1 MEIDFPVIGIGASAG
16 GLEPLEL
23 FFDNV
28 SKDVDSAFVIVQHLS
43 PNHKSLMDE
52 LLARHTEL
60 PIKIIEDN
68 LKIEKGTIYLNPPK
82 SFVEINEGK
91 FVLTDKKD
99 RKLSFPISVFF
110 KSLAREMDH
119 NSCAIILSGTGSDGS
134 EGIKYIKESGGLV
147 LIQDPDESKFDGM
160 PNSAI
165 STGVADKVCKVD
177 SLHSEIDSFFKNI
190 KDLNKKKPSSDSDE
204 LIVNKILDAIYKT
217 NDVDFNGYK
226 KSTVR
231 RRLSRR
237 MSLLGFNSLESY
249 YDKMK
254 NDPKESNLLSKEIL
268 IGVTRFFRDKEA
280 FELLRDEVIP
290 RIVKENAQS
299 KSLRVWIPA
308 CSTGEE
314 AYSIA
319 ILIKDYLRQ
328 NKLQYEVSIFAT
340 DLDKEALK
348 KAGDRIFPE
357 NISTEIPKEYLD
369 TYFMPHKSGYSIT
382 KDIREMIVFSPHN
395 LVQNAPFNK
404 MDLVSC
410 RNFLI
415 YLENEVQQRLFV
427 LFQYALR
434 TNGVLF
440 LGSSESLGDAQ
451 DDFIEINKRYKFFIN
466 KENRK
471 FIQRPIQNRKV
482 QKGSDQIKEATGPL
496 VDQVNTNRNQLL
508 NEIQHTLIQ
517 EYVPDS
523 IVVDREMNLVH
534 TSGNANQWLS
544 LPSGEVSSNALKMLP
559 QSISVPIE
567 IVANRVLNSGES
579 TMLTDIKPAGAL
591 TPFFEPGQD
600 INIHIKSQKLSLN
613 SVYLFI
619 TFKGQHLSNE
629 EVDIGRIRV
638 NEVSEDKI
646 HILERE
652 LRVIREELQTTVE
665 ELESSN
671 EELQASNE
679 ELQSSNEEL
688 ESVNEELYTVNSE
701 FQQKN
706 AELAETN
713 DDLDNLIE
721 STDIALLFLDSNLNI
736 RKFTPAL
743 KKILD
748 LVPHDVGRN
757 ISHFRGKIQLDNF
770 IDQIEGVLES
780 LIPFESKVTDTKGHE
795 YLLRISPF
803 RTKNNEIKGIIVVFV
818 DLTKVNNL
826 EQALS
831 KSDRAMDDMK
841 VEYYSHDK
849 LFKLIEYN
857 VRDMICIIDE
867 TGDFEYTTPS
877 GVDITRFSVNE
888 IKKLNLFERIPKTK
902 QLSKVKKA
910 LKNSTYN
917 ETTESVQF
925 EFIRKD
931 GKHDWFEVLVKE
943 IQQVEPKKRKFL
955 LTIRSIQDRITKTEE
970 LRRISLIAEQT
981 SNAVIITDTQEKIV
995 FTNKSFE
1002 KLTLYTSGEVVGKVP
1017 GDFLQGKET
1026 DPEVVEQ
1033 MSKAI
1038 EERNSF
1044 DVNILNYN
1052 KQGNRYVVN
1061 IKAEPMFNDSDEFI
1075 GFFSIQNDITH
1086 EHEQL
1091 NEIHR
1096 LKDKLN
1102 LQYEKLKEVNQSLE
1116 DFAYIASHD
1125 LKAPVRNIKG
1135 LLEVLDRKGDDMT
1148 TEKRKEYFD
1157 IINSSSKELDRLI
1170 DNLLEYSRTGNLS
1183 EELEEVNTKKLVE
1196 EAVQQFKFEVEKHE
1210 GTIDLDIDIN
1220 QISVYPILF
1229 KRLVTNLIS
1238 NSIKY
1243 KGENP
1248 PIITISSSTKDSL
1261 VEFSVSDNGIG
1272 IPENQKDQIF
1282 QIFKRLNNNKDS
1294 NGIGLSVCK
1303 KIVELHGGRIW
1314 VESKLGEGTSMKFEI
1329 PL

>member
-16 GLEPLEL
+16 GLEPLEM

-28 SKDVDSAFVIVQHLS
+28 NQDSGVAFVIVQHLS

-52 LLARHTEL
+52 LLSRHTDL

-68 LKIEKGTIYLNPPK
+68 LQIEKETIYLNPPK
-82 SFVEINEGK
+82 HFVEIYKGK
-91 FVLTDKKD
+91 FVLTSKKD
-99 RKLSFPISVFF
+99 RELSFPISVFF
-110 KSLAREMDH
+110 KSLAREMEGD
-119 NSCAIILSGTGSDGS
+119 SCAIILSGTGSDGS
-134 EGIKYIKESGGLV
+134 EGIKYVKECGGLV
-147 LIQDPDESKFDGM
+147 LIQDPEESKFDGM
-160 PNSAI
+160 PNNAI

-177 SLHSEIDSFFKNI
+177 SLHSEIDSFFKHI
-190 KDLNKKKPSSDSDE
+190 KVLNQKKPSNDSDE
-204 LIVNKILDAIYKT
+204 LIINKILDVIHKT
-217 NDVDFNGYK
+217 NNVDFNGYK
-226 KSTVR
+226 KSTVI

-237 MSLLGFNSLESY
+237 MSLLGFNDLESY
-249 YDKMK
+249 YNKMK

-280 FELLRDEVIP
+280 FEYLKDEVIP
-290 RIVKENAQS
+290 RIVKENADSQ
-299 KSLRVWIPA
+299 SLRVWVPA

-348 KAGDRIFPE
+348 KAGDRVFPE
-357 NISTEIPKEYLD
+357 NISTEIPKAYLD

-415 YLENEVQQRLFV
+415 YLETKVQHQLFV

-440 LGSSESLGDAQ
+440 LGSSESLGEAK

-466 KENRK
+466 KENRE
-471 FIQRPIQNRKV
+471 FVHRPVQNRKF
-482 QKGSDQIKEATGPL
+482 QKDSDQINEGSEPL
-496 VDQVNTNRNQLL
+496 VDQVNTNRNKLL

-523 IVVDREMNLVH
+523 IVVDQEMNLVH

-567 IVANRVLNSGES
+567 IVANRVLASGKP
-579 TMLTDIKPAGAL
+579 TVLTDIKPTGAL
-591 TPFFEPGQD
+591 KPFFEPDQD
-600 INIHIKSQKLSLN
+600 INIHIKSKKLSLD

-619 TFKGQHLSNE
+619 TFKGHYLSNE
-629 EVDIGRIRV
+629 EVDSGRIRV

-701 FQQKN
+701 YQQKN
-706 AELAETN
+706 TELAETN

-721 STDIALLFLDSNLNI
+721 STNIALLFLDSNLNI

-757 ISHFRGKIQLDNF
+757 ISHFRGKIHLDNF
-770 IDQIEGVLES
+770 IDQIEGVLEA
-780 LIPFESKVTDTKGHE
+780 LIPSESKVTDTKGHE
-795 YLLRISPF
+795 YLLKISPF
-803 RTKNNEIKGIIVVFV
+803 RTKNNEIKGVIVVFV

-841 VEYYSHDK
+841 AEYYGQDK

-867 TGDFEYTTPS
+867 EGEFKYTTPS
-877 GVDITRFSVNE
+877 GADITRFSVNE
-888 IKKLNLFERIPKTK
+888 IKKLNLFERIPNKE
-902 QLSKVKKA
+902 QLNELKKA
-910 LKNSTYN
+910 LNVSAEKQST
-917 ETTESVQF
+917 QF
-925 EFIRKD
+925 VECEFTRKD
-931 GKHDWFEVLVKE
+931 GKNYWFEVLVKE
-943 IQQVEPKKRKFL
+943 IQQVESEKRKFL
-955 LTIRSIQDRITKTEE
+955 LTIRSIQDKMTKSAE
-970 LRRISLIAEQT
+970 LRRLSLIAEQT
-981 SNAVIITDTQEKIV
+981 SSAVIITDKKGKIN
-995 FTNKSFE
+995 FTNESFE
-1002 KLTLYTSGEVVGKVP
+1002 KLTLYTSEEVIGKAP

-1026 DPEVVEQ
+1026 NPEVVQQ
-1033 MSKAI
+1033 MSNAI
-1038 EERNSF
+1038 EKRQSF
-1044 DVNILNYN
+1044 DVNILNYSKPGN
-1052 KQGNRYVVN
+1052 KYMVN
-1061 IKAEPMFNDSDEFI
+1061 IKAEPMFNDEDEFI

-1086 EHEQL
+1086 EYEQL
-1091 NEIHR
+1091 NEIHK
-1096 LKDKLN
+1096 LKDEIN

-1135 LLEVLDRKGDDMT
+1135 LLEILERKGDDMPP
-1148 TEKRKEYFD
+1148 EKRKEYCK
-1157 IINSSSKELDRLI
+1157 IITSSSKELDRLI
-1170 DNLLEYSRTGNLS
+1170 DNLLEYSRTGNLN
-1183 EELEEVNTKKLVE
+1183 EEIQDVNAKELVQ
-1196 EAVQQFKFEVEKHE
+1196 EAVQQFKFEVEKLE
-1210 GTIDLDIDIN
+1210 GTIDLRIDVNTIN
-1220 QISVYPILF
+1220 VYPILF

-1243 KGENP
+1243 RGDKP
-1248 PIITISSSTKDSL
+1248 PSITISSTSKDGN
-1261 VEFSVSDNGIG
+1261 VIFSIADNGIG
-1272 IPENQKDQIF
+1272 IPENQKEQIF
-1282 QIFKRLNNNKDS
+1282 QIFKRLNNSKDS

-1314 VESKLGEGTSMKFEI
+1314 VESKLEEGTSMKFEL